1 MKTLR
6 ARPVDAVN
14 FASYGWLASAEGGNG
29 RSIND
34 GSSLRVDGAGA
45 LSLSAEAGAPCL
57 AVFRAQARNPQGP
70 WQMLER
76 HRLGS
81 QTFVP
86 LGGVRYLMLVAT
98 GAGAPE
104 AETLAAFLV
113 AGHQAVTL
121 HPGTWHH
128 GLIALDSGDFVVL
141 ERGATQVDCELAQL
155 AEAVSVR
162 LD

>member
-1 MKTLR
+1 M
-6 ARPVDAVN
+6 
-14 FASYGWLASAEGGNG
+14 
-29 RSIND
+29 
-34 GSSLRVDGAGA
+34 RVDGGGE
-45 LSLSAEAGAPCL
+45 LSLSAEGGSPCL
-57 AVFRAQARNPQGP
+57 AIFKAQARDLHGP
-70 WQMLER
+70 WRVLER

-86 LGGVRYLMLVAT
+86 LGGVRYVMLVAT
-98 GAGAPE
+98 GADTPD

-141 ERGATQVDCELAQL
+141 ERSAAQVDCELVDL
-155 AEAVSVR
+155 PEAVSLR
-162 LD
+162 LG